1 MPPILSR
8 LRHSLRRMAAP
19 PPQVLADMDAPP
31 SPFVV
36 NVTLY
41 ALTACLSLF
50 VAWASLTKL
59 DMVVQARGKLVTAAP
74 TMVVQPLETS
84 VVRDLKVRV
93 NDVVRAGDVL
103 ALLDPTFVEADGGQV
118 RANLASYNAQRDRLR
133 AEMDRRDLIL
143 PPGADEDAVR
153 QKAIFE
159 QRKAE
164 FQARARSYEEKAG
177 QLRSSLRAKEQ
188 DRAMVANRVKILH
201 EIEAMRQSLHQSAIG
216 SRLSLLDAQAQ
227 RMNGERD
234 LANIGNAIVEL
245 QHQLE
250 GTEADARAWRES
262 WYSEAGKNL
271 VDAMRQIS
279 QLEEQLRKAERRH
292 DMVELRAPADA
303 VVLEI
308 AQRSVGSVV
317 REAEAL
323 FVLVPLNSPLQAEV
337 LVDPA
342 DIAHVKVGDPVVVKL
357 DAFPFQIHGSMAGTV
372 RTVGAN
378 TVSDGNGKGEAAQSQ
393 YFRAQVDFDAGGL
406 VSVPANFQLLPGM
419 LLSADIVGG
428 QRRVITYLLNPIL
441 KGLNESLREY

>member
-1 MPPILSR
+1 MSTALLAR
-8 LRHSLRRMAAP
+8 LRRLVAP

-41 ALTACLSLF
+41 ALTACLLLF
-50 VAWASLTKL
+50 IAWATLTKL

-84 VVRDLKVRV
+84 VVRDLKVRI

-103 ALLDPTFVEADGGQV
+103 ALLDPTFVEADSGQL
-118 RANLASYNAQRDRLR
+118 RAKLASFIAQRDRLR
-133 AEMDRRDLIL
+133 AEMDRREFAL
-143 PPGADEDAVR
+143 PANTDEDGIQ

-164 FQARARSYEEKAG
+164 FQARSRSYEEKAG

-201 EIEAMRQSLHQSAIG
+201 EIEEMRSTLHQSAIG
-216 SRLSLLDAQAQ
+216 SRLSLLEAQAQ

-234 LANIGNAIVEL
+234 MANISSSILEL
-245 QHQLE
+245 QHQLD
-250 GTEADARAWRES
+250 GSEADARAWREGWFS
-262 WYSEAGKNL
+262 DVGKDL
-271 VDAMRQIS
+271 VNVMREIS
-279 QLEEQLRKAERRH
+279 QLEEQLRKADRRH

-323 FVLVPLNSPLQAEV
+323 FVLVPLNSSLQAEV
-337 LVDPA
+337 LIDPA

-372 RTVGAN
+372 RTLGGN
-378 TVSDGNGKGEAAQSQ
+378 TVSDGSGKGEGAQTQ
-393 YFRAQVDFDAGGL
+393 YFRAQVDFDARGL
-406 VSVPANFQLLPGM
+406 ISVPANFQLLPGM